1 MFVPCPHCGFLVA
14 LIIAADGPPQR
25 CPRCDN
31 ELLRENDG
39 DSTGVAPAG
48 ETPLEATSNELPSA
62 GPEASP
68 PDMPP
73 AAPVASV
80 RDITSS
86 QSRRDKRHAP
96 SFVRTLRRPRS
107 TGPRWPGLLAVGLLA
122 VLLLGQLLLAQ
133 RNELA
138 ADARWRPT
146 IGTVCKAMAC
156 RLPPWHEPAAYTML
170 ARSVQPAS
178 GKQGVLNVQASF
190 RNDARWPQAWPA
202 LQLNLSDING
212 QTVARRVFTAQDYR
226 PADAALPAELAPGQS
241 ASVSFEIL
249 EPAPPIVAFT
259 FDFR

>member
-14 LIIAADGPPQR
+14 LIVAADGPSQR

-31 ELLRENDG
+31 ELQEDAGDG
-39 DSTGVAPAG
+39 TAPAISTAPPG
-48 ETPLEATSNELPSA
+48 APNDERSVDPEVASRDAPPAVAAVASEPSI
-62 GPEASP
+62 ASP
-68 PDMPP
+68 QPRP
-73 AAPVASV
+73 
-80 RDITSS
+80 
-86 QSRRDKRHAP
+86 RRDKHAP
-96 SFVRTLRRPRS
+96 SFVRTITRPRS
-107 TGPRWPGLLAVGLLA
+107 TDLRWPGLLVVGLLTA
-122 VLLLGQLLLAQ
+122 LLLSQLLLAQ

-138 ADARWRPT
+138 AEARWRPT
-146 IGTVCKAMAC
+146 IGTVCKVVAC
-156 RLPPWHEPAAYTML
+156 RLPPWHEPAAYTMV

-178 GKQGVLNVQASF
+178 GKQGVLSVQASF

-212 QTVARRVFTAQDYR
+212 QTVARRVFTVQDYH